1 MLLNYCWTLSS
12 NTKQCVRKSWKK
24 SLCYLTF
31 SGGLIQFSWILFL
44 ENKLFKQLSAI
55 YEKKKK
61 PKKPTKE
68 QPNSISYRKSSSK
81 PALFQLTGGI
91 QVVSESAS
99 ILVMVP

>member
-55 YEKKKK
+55 YEKKKNQ
-61 PKKPTKE
+61 KKPQRNNQTVF
-68 QPNSISYRKSSSK
+68 P
-81 PALFQLTGGI
+81 T
-91 QVVSESAS
+91 ES
-99 ILVMVP
+99 LVANPHYFS